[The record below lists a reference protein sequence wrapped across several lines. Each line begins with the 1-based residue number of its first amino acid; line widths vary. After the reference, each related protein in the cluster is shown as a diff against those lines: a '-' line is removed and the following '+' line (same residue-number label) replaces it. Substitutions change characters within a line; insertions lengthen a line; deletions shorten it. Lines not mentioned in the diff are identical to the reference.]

1 MLRRLAVVLLVGIAL
16 VTTGCLDIEETV
28 TLNRNLSGQAGFSMK
43 VDAEPLVPFM
53 AAMQRQ
59 MQGKSG
65 PPTAQDLAA
74 ARAEMLKDANPKE
87 DFEKDKREMA
97 QSLPPGV
104 KLLNADFTQNGLKS
118 AASAMFSFE
127 NLAALRQ
134 VMFDKPSSTDADQ
147 GGGPQNPVS
156 QPFDGLEVKDQ
167 GSTIL
172 ITSSVVD
179 PMTGAKSQ
187 MQQMPMDAAMQQQFA
202 AIFKGLRVAVK
213 ITAPFTIVE
222 QNATRKEGNTLIW
235 EFDTSKLQTMTP
247 DQIAHGIRVVYKK

>member
-1 MLRRLAVVLLVGIAL
+1 MRRLAIVLLVGIAL

-43 VDAEPLVPFM
+43 VDAEPMVPFM

-74 ARAEMLKDANPKE
+74 ARAEMLQGASPKE
-87 DFEKDKREMA
+87 DFEKDKREME

-104 KLLNADFTQNGLKS
+104 KLINSSFTQDGLKS
-118 AASAMFSFE
+118 AASALFGFE
-127 NLAALRQ
+127 NLAALHEI
-134 VMFDKPSSTDADQ
+134 VFDKSQGADADQ
-147 GGGPQNPVS
+147 GPSNPVS
-156 QPFDGLEVKDQ
+156 QPFDGLEVKDEGQ
-167 GSTIL
+167 TIL
-172 ITSSVVD
+172 ITSPIVD
-179 PMTGAKSQ
+179 PMTSAKSQ

-222 QNATRKEGNTLIW
+222 QNATRREGNTLIW

-247 DQIAHGIRVVYKK
+247 DQIAHGIRVRYHK